1 MQRAYT
7 DGRLVSQVAARGL
20 GDGLIGD
27 VNDPEKTRANEK
39 NKVCAFFL
47 TRAPQSFPAL
57 TCLLFSEL

>member
-39 NKVCAFFL
+39 NKVC
-47 TRAPQSFPAL
+47 RAPPSFPAL